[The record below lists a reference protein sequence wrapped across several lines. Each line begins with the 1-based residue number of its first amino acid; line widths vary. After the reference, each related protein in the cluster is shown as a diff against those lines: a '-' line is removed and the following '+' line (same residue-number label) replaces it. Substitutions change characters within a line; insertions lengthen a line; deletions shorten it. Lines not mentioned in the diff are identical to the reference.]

1 MLQEWAAN
9 YWVNKGAPKE
19 KLIIGMPMYG
29 RTFTLANAAL
39 PGIGATATGPGR
51 AGKYTR
57 EAGFLSF
64 YEV

>member
-1 MLQEWAAN
+1 
-9 YWVNKGAPKE
+9 
-19 KLIIGMPMYG
+19 MYG